1 MDCRKYCI
9 YDGLFLGVILL
20 DLSNNIYVC
29 VEMKNIIVVFDLFG
43 EDIVFYKYRFY
54 CIKF

>member
-29 VEMKNIIVVFDLFG
+29 VEMKNIVVVFDLFG
-43 EDIVFYKYRFY
+43 KILCFINIGFIV
-54 CIKF
+54 